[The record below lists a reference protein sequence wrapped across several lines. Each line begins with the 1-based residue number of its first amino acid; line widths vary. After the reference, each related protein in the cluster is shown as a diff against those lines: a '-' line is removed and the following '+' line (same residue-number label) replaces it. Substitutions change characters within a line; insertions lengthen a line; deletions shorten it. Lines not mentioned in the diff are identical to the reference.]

1 MDFSVN
7 IAFLSS
13 VCINTLPYIKFL
25 FFQFFRF
32 RLEHKLFL
40 LKLFSLDFF
49 FLFFDKLFQI
59 VSNNICPN
67 VLTRTRS
74 MTET

>member
-1 MDFSVN
+1 MHK
-7 IAFLSS
+7 
-13 VCINTLPYIKFL
+13 YIKFL

-32 RLEHKLFL
+32 RLEYKLFL
-40 LKLFSLDFF
+40 LKLFSLDF

>member
-7 IAFLSS
+7 IAFLS

-32 RLEHKLFL
+32 RLEYKLFL
-40 LKLFSLDFF
+40 LKLFSLDF